1 MLLYYSMVIELKNDN
16 LIDYFGDEKV
26 IVVFSS
32 TTCRACKE
40 IKPYLHRLPEE
51 YTVVIVDGIKSMRSV
66 RYYPKTI
73 KYYPTIALYLNG
85 HFNKELKQI
94 DIIKQNII

>member
-1 MLLYYSMVIELKNDN
+1 MVIELKNDN

-40 IKPYLHRLPEE
+40 IKPYLHKLPEE
-51 YTVVIVDGIKSMRSV
+51 YTVVIVDSIKSMRSV
-66 RYYPKTI
+66 R
-73 KYYPTIALYLNG
+73 YYPTIALYLNG